1 MKIRIIAIAILS
13 SILLLIGGLSYGQ
26 GSLQFNQ
33 VHVFSSSDG
42 LVTVPANKVWK
53 ISNVNGGD
61 GQITVTGAASR
72 HCGTSCSGG
81 SCSSSSC
88 RYVGYVWELNGV
100 ALDPVDGC
108 FVCAGST
115 CSNIS
120 NCPSS
125 LTFNVSQLPTIN
137 TPFWLE
143 TGNTLE
149 INASNVFFSVIEFN
163 IIP

>member
-1 MKIRIIAIAILS
+1 M
-13 SILLLIGGLSYGQ
+13 LLLIGSFCYGQ

-33 VHVFSSSDG
+33 VQVFSNTESI
-42 LVTVPANKVWK
+42 LTVPANKVWK
-53 ISNVNGGD
+53 ITNVNGGD
-61 GQITVTGAASR
+61 GQITVTGASSR
-72 HCGTSCSGG
+72 HCGTTCGGG

-88 RYVGYVWELNGV
+88 RYRGFVWELNGV
-100 ALDPVDGC
+100 PLDPVDGC
-108 FVCAGST
+108 FICAGST

-120 NCPSS
+120 NCPPTH
-125 LTFNVSQLPTIN
+125 TFNASQLPTIN